1 MSGCDLGTLDLVCR
15 AMDSPLRPLDY
26 ALLLHFRQP
35 PDGARL
41 RKGALSARNLYP
53 VTGSSIEGRKW
64 RRLEA
69 PEHGLTIAEAEGGN
83 TDGAIREFLRVPF
96 RLDREPPLR
105 QLLIQGTNSPACLVT
120 RVHHAA
126 GDLLS
131 TLMWIGHQL
140 RAASGRDRFVENMAP
155 FEPLGLRQSAVR
167 ASKSASAYRG
177 RCHPIWTRNAVPSPE
192 RDWTTIGIGA
202 SELLELSRDRDGF
215 TYNDVLIACALDT
228 LHWWNTRHGA
238 MGRKTG
244 VWLPMNI
251 REDPF
256 RGFGNGTSRIR
267 VYRRFAGGDTL
278 QSKCRMIR
286 SQIDWSRRHGEW
298 AVPERHPLTR
308 WPFAGSVPLLRGY
321 LNRPWADTGSA
332 ALTHV
337 QQWPGQ
343 NDDEFTDVVGMETI
357 GALHARHAL
366 TMAAVTHSR
375 QTWMTLTHD
384 PALLGENDA
393 AGIAQRLEHALSI
406 AARDL

>member
-1 MSGCDLGTLDLVCR
+1 MSGSDLGTLDLVCR

-26 ALLLHFRQP
+26 ALLLHFKQP
-35 PDGARL
+35 LDGAGL

-53 VTGSSIEGRKW
+53 STGSTIEGRKW

-69 PEHGLTIAEAEGGN
+69 PEHGLRVAKAEGGG
-83 TDGAIREFLRVPF
+83 TAGAIREFLRVPF

-105 QLLIQGTNSPACLVT
+105 QLLIESMNGPACLVT

-140 RAASGRDRFVENMAP
+140 RVASGRDLFVENMAP
-155 FEPLGLRQSAVR
+155 FEPLRLRQSAVR

-177 RCHPIWTRNAVPSPE
+177 RCHPIWTRNAAPSPE
-192 RDWTTIGIGA
+192 RDWTTFEIRA
-202 SELLELSRDRDGF
+202 SELLGLSHDKEGF

-238 MGRKTG
+238 TGRKTG

-278 QSKCRMIR
+278 QSKCRLVR

-298 AVPERHPLTR
+298 AVPDTHPLTR
-308 WPFAGSVPLLRGY
+308 WPFAGSVRLLRRY

-343 NDDEFTDVVGMETI
+343 NDDEFADVVGMETI

-375 QTWMTLTHD
+375 QSWMTLTHD
-384 PALLGENDA
+384 PALLGENDVT
-393 AGIAQRLEHALSI
+393 GIAQRLEHALRV